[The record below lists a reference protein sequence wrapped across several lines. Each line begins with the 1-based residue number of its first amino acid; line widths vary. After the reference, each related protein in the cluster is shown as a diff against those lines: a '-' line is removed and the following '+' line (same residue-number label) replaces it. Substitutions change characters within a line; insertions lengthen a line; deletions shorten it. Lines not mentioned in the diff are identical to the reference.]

1 VLEVCEST
9 LVFLSSG
16 FRMLLWLLFEREQAF
31 AAVSALDELGTR
43 DVWTVS

>member
-1 VLEVCEST
+1 MLDVCEST
-9 LVFLSSG
+9 CVLE
-16 FRMLLWLLFEREQAF
+16 LWSPNVTVVVVEREQAF